1 MESTMKVLIVSAN
14 ASMKM
19 GGEAS
24 LPLYYFKLLQLRN
37 IETWMICH
45 ERVKE
50 ELRQIFPDD
59 RDFQRIQFV
68 NDTTLQ
74 ITVWRLS
81 RYFPERIKD
90 LILGQIIHIATQIQ
104 IRKIVKKQI
113 EKLSIDI
120 VFEPSPISPKGVSF
134 MYGFDVPVVIGPL
147 CGGIDFPPA
156 FRYMDSPLSRFSMN
170 ISRVLS
176 LFIHHLFPGKLQADA
191 LIVANSRTETALP
204 KGYQG
209 KIYEVVESG
218 VDLSIW
224 QQNNEK
230 NTLKSFSNEQVHF
243 VYSGRF
249 VDWKGIQFLLEAFKQ
264 VAPKNNAILHLI
276 GDGILRQE
284 IEKTLISSP
293 YFKEKVTLHGWL
305 SREESAKIIRQCDVF
320 IMPSLRECG
329 GTAILESMALGLPV
343 IATNWLGPASYLNS
357 TCGILIEPTSKEG
370 FVKGLAD
377 AMIQVSQS
385 EELRHQMGEEGR
397 KRILNNYFD
406 WDAKVNRIIEIF
418 QETLENQSS

>member
-1 MESTMKVLIVSAN
+1 MKVLIVSAN

-90 LILGQIIHIATQIQ
+90 LILGQIIHLATQIQ
-104 IRKIVKKQI
+104 IRKIAKKQI
-113 EKLSIDI
+113 EQLSIDI

-156 FRYMDSPLSRFSMN
+156 FRYMDSPLSRFSVN
-170 ISRVLS
+170 ISRVFS
-176 LFIHHLFPGKLQADA
+176 LFIHQLFPGKLRANT
-191 LIVANSRTETALP
+191 LIVANSRTKTALP

-209 KIYEVVESG
+209 KTYEVVESG

-224 QQNNEK
+224 QPNAKE
-230 NTLKSFSNEQVHF
+230 NTLKSFSNNEVHF

-264 VAPKNNAILHLI
+264 VAPTNNAILHLI

-284 IEKTLISSP
+284 IEAILKSNPFL
-293 YFKEKVTLHGWL
+293 KEKVTLHGWL
-305 SREESAKIIRQCDVF
+305 SREESAKIIRQCHVF

-329 GTAILESMALGLPV
+329 GTAILEAMALGLPV
-343 IATNWLGPASYLNS
+343 IATNWLGPANYLSS
-357 TCGILIEPTSKEG
+357 TCGILIEPTSKED

-377 AMIQVSQS
+377 AMIQLSQS
-385 EELRHQMGEEGR
+385 EELRHQMGEEGK

-406 WDAKVNRIIEIF
+406 WDAKTDRIIEIF
-418 QETLENQSS
+418 RETLENQPI

>member
-68 NDTTLQ
+68 NDTKLQ

-90 LILGQIIHIATQIQ
+90 LILGQIIHLTTQIQ
-104 IRKIVKKQI
+104 TRKIVKKQI

-134 MYGFDVPVVIGPL
+134 MYGFDVSVVIGPL

-156 FRYMDSPLSRFSMN
+156 FRYMDSPFSRFSIN

-230 NTLKSFSNEQVHF
+230 NTLKLFSNEQVHF

-284 IEKTLISSP
+284 IEKTLVSNP

-305 SREESAKIIRQCDVF
+305 SREESAEIIRQCDIF

-329 GTAILESMALGLPV
+329 GTAILEAMALGLPV

-357 TCGILIEPTSKEG
+357 TCGILIEPTSKED

-377 AMIQVSQS
+377 AMIQLSQS
-385 EELRHQMGEEGR
+385 EELRHQMGEEGK

-406 WDAKVNRIIEIF
+406 WDAKADRIIEIF
-418 QETLENQSS
+418 QETLGNQSN

>member
-1 MESTMKVLIVSAN
+1 MKVLIVSAN

>member
-1 MESTMKVLIVSAN
+1 MKVLIVSGN
-14 ASMKM
+14 ASMRM

-24 LPLYYFKLLQLRN
+24 LPLYYFKLLRLHN

-50 ELRQIFPDD
+50 ELRQIFPNDK
-59 RDFQRIQFV
+59 DFQKIQFV
-68 NDTTLQ
+68 NDTKLQ
-74 ITVWRLS
+74 IAVWRFS
-81 RYFPERIKD
+81 EYFPERIKD
-90 LILGQIIHIATQIQ
+90 LILGQIIHLATQIQ
-104 IRKIVKKQI
+104 TRKIAKKQI

-120 VFEPSPISPKGVSF
+120 VFEPSPISPKAVSF
-134 MYGFDVPVVIGPL
+134 MYGFGVPVVIGPL

-156 FRYMDSPLSRFSMN
+156 FRYMDSPLSRFSIS
-170 ISRVLS
+170 ISRILS
-176 LFIHHLFPGKLQADA
+176 LFIHQLFPGKLQANT
-191 LIVANSRTETALP
+191 LIIANSRTEKALP

-224 QQNNEK
+224 QQNTEE
-230 NTLKSFSNEQVHF
+230 NTLKSFSNDEVHF

-264 VAPKNNAILHLI
+264 VAPTNNAILHLI
-276 GDGILRQE
+276 GDGILRKE
-284 IEKTLISSP
+284 IEATLNSNP
-293 YFKEKVTLHGWL
+293 LLQEKVTLHGWL
-305 SREESAKIIRQCDVF
+305 SREESAKIILQCDVF

-329 GTAILESMALGLPV
+329 GTAILEAMALKLPI

-357 TCGILIEPTSKEG
+357 NCGILVEPTSKED
-370 FVKGLAD
+370 FVRGLAD
-377 AMIQVSQS
+377 AMIQLSQS
-385 EELRHQMGEEGR
+385 QELRHQMGEEGR

-406 WDAKVNRIIEIF
+406 WDAKVDRIIEIF
-418 QETLENQSS
+418 QETLDNQSN

>member
-1 MESTMKVLIVSAN
+1 MKVLIVSAN

-59 RDFQRIQFV
+59 RDFQRIEFV

-264 VAPKNNAILHLI
+264 VAPKNNTILHLI

-329 GTAILESMALGLPV
+329 GTAILEAMALGLPV

-397 KRILNNYFD
+397 KRILNNCFD

>member
-329 GTAILESMALGLPV
+329 GTAILEAMALGLPV

>member
-1 MESTMKVLIVSAN
+1 MKVLIVSAN

-113 EKLSIDI
+113 DKLSIDI

-329 GTAILESMALGLPV
+329 GTAILEAMALGLPV